1 MQIDN
6 GMPAEGNKGGIAMQF
21 RCFSGRW
28 VVGLV
33 AGLATVAMT
42 VPAHAVIQ
50 FTENFETF
58 TTGVSVD
65 GQGGW
70 SSTGPFDDEIV
81 DDGGDKKLR
90 LSNSVTS
97 GSFGDQTFAPRPGGV
112 PTNTAVDPTNGSPGS
127 FAGETSTGATFR
139 RFFTSFDIESATGA
153 TQTNLKISV
162 SPDNGNGGRQGFL
175 RFDDTGSG
183 IDIFTFDVNNAGGF
197 INPTVGNP
205 IGSFGYADVA
215 TIGIEVIFVD
225 GPDNDI
231 VNYFLNGGLIYTG
244 TGWEQFYTN
253 FQAAQHPFGVPVQ
266 SVIFMARN
274 NSPACSNCEGFY
286 FNNVFAE
293 LTNPVGVP
301 EPASL
306 ALLASGLLGL
316 AAIGRRRKAGKAAA

>member
-1 MQIDN
+1 
-6 GMPAEGNKGGIAMQF
+6 MQF
-21 RCFSGRW
+21 HSQTWRW
-28 VVGLV
+28 IGCLV
-33 AGLATVAMT
+33 LGLAVVA
-42 VPAHAVIQ
+42 VAAPAQAVIQ
-50 FTENFETF
+50 FNENFETF
-58 TTGVSVD
+58 STGVSVD

-81 DDGGDKKLR
+81 DDGGDRKLR

-97 GSFGDQTFAPRPGGV
+97 GSFGDQTFAPRPAGG
-112 PTNTAVDPTNGSPGS
+112 PANTAVDPTNGSPSS

-153 TQTNLKISV
+153 AQPNLKISV
-162 SPDNGNGGRQGFL
+162 SPDNGSGGRQGFL

-197 INPTVGNP
+197 INPTTGNP

-215 TIGIEVIFVD
+215 SIGIEVIFVD

-244 TGWEQFYTN
+244 TGWEQFYSN
-253 FQAAQHPFGVPVQ
+253 FQAVQHPFGVPVQ
-266 SVIFMARN
+266 SVIFMARSN
-274 NSPACSNCEGFY
+274 DPACSNCEGFY

-306 ALLASGLLGL
+306 ALLASGVLGL
-316 AAIGRRRKAGKAAA
+316 AAVGRRRRAGKAAA